1 MSKKLVI
8 GVGALIVVV
17 IAAGLVVWLMGL
29 GGGDSRPVRVET
41 TVERARDIPVPAK
54 APNRFPNANSGVND
68 LVGEYESGQSS
79 AEEVASKAPLHWASL
94 VAVEIHVDGG
104 VDELINTLEA
114 NGAILMGS
122 GETYIEAYV
131 PVSYLSQASTLP
143 GVIWMQPI
151 VPPAGDN
158 NPSSQPAWS
167 PFDPASEHRATSW
180 HNEGYRGEGV
190 KIGIIDTG
198 FIGFSSHMGTELPES
213 VHARCFLEDP
223 TLFERYTSDIAD
235 CEYDEEHGTA
245 VAEALFDFAPGAT
258 FYISQSTGKAQLRD
272 TVDWMISEGVTVINM
287 SLGYVWDGPGDGTSP
302 FGNSLLKTVDHAV
315 DSGIIWVTSAGNDAN
330 GDVWTGEYND
340 ADSNGWI
347 EFSADCEPDIRSP
360 CEDNRVSILEGSTFI
375 AELRWDDPW
384 GRTASAKHDLDLYL
398 YDSQGEVVQS
408 SRDRQRFGQASNRFS
423 NPYEMLS
430 YTVPAGKADVYSL
443 RVTYRQGRP
452 PLSESDPPVWIQ
464 LRSFTGADG
473 ALNYAT
479 PERSIGTPADS
490 GNPGMLAVGAIAWDD
505 WEEGDVR
512 DYSSRG
518 PTLDRRN
525 KPDIVG
531 SDGGYSAVKERYWPG
546 TSQAAPHVAGLAVL
560 VRQRYSDLSP
570 AGVANFLKH
579 RAAVPEGVSVPNDE
593 WGYGFA
599 QLTTDDLTNAPL
611 QEPTPQPKPTPTPV
625 VTSGALVSGTVLF
638 NGRPLS
644 EFTDKTP
651 QIWAASWEDRRY
663 PSIEISYDTSTGEY
677 AIRGLPPGGYDL
689 GVYVDVSQPFDGE
702 LGMPLDFLDWKS
714 LDILVDQT
722 VFKFDI
728 DLPRVIRLNRPVDS
742 INGLTNEE
750 DPAIHPGGP
759 LQIAWDPIDEAD
771 SYVVQIEKNWADNRY
786 AEGPLVDFNETVF
799 STSIEVDLPI
809 SDADEWYELSVY
821 AYDSGG
827 RVVGQLVIEEG
838 GYVFHYDFRI
848 AGPEAPAPAATPQPT
863 PPADL
868 SFASI
873 SAGWAHTCG
882 VTKSGNAL
890 CWGRNDYGQ
899 ATPPVGVSFESVSAG
914 SVHTCGVTTSGDALC
929 WGHDNEGQATP
940 PAGVSFASVSTGWA
954 HTCGVTTSGNALCW
968 GRNDDGQATP
978 PVGVSFA
985 SVSAGWQHTCGVTK
999 SGNALCWGRNDD
1011 GQATPPAGVSFASV
1025 SAGWDHTCGVT
1036 TSGDAL
1042 CWGDDGQGQAT
1053 SPAAASFAS
1062 VSAGDD
1068 YTCGV
1073 TTSGDALCWGND
1085 FYGRATPPAG
1095 VSLASVS
1102 VGDYHTCGVTTAGD
1116 AICWGD
1122 DGHGQATPP
1131 AGVSFASVS
1140 AGGFHTCGMT
1150 TSGDALCWGEDSDGQ
1165 ATPPAGMSFA
1175 SVSAGGFHTCGM
1187 TTSGD
1192 ALCWG
1197 RNDDGQA
1204 TPPSGVS
1211 FASVSAGTYYTCGVT
1226 TSGDALCWG
1235 RDNDGQARPPSG
1247 VSFTSVSAGWRHT
1260 CGVTTAGDALC
1271 WGRNDYGQATPP
1283 SGVAFASVSAGYF
1296 HTCGVTTSGDALCWG
1311 RNDYGQATPPA
1322 GVSFTSVS
1330 AGVEHTCGV
1339 TNPGDALCWGRNDD
1353 GQATLPAGVSF
1364 TSVSAGTAHTCG
1376 VTTSGDVF
1384 CWGRLNT
1391 VIPGPLNR

>member
-17 IAAGLVVWLMGL
+17 IAAGLVVWLVGL

-94 VAVEIHVDGG
+94 VAVEIYVDGG
-104 VDELINTLEA
+104 VDELIDTLEA

-158 NPSSQPAWS
+158 NPSSQPARS
-167 PFDPASEHRATSW
+167 PFDPASEHGATSW

-245 VAEALFDFAPGAT
+245 VAEALFDIAPGAT

-272 TVDWMISEGVTVINM
+272 TVDWMISEGVSVINM

-360 CEDNRVSILEGSTFI
+360 CEANRVSILEGSTFI

-408 SRDRQRFGQASNRFS
+408 SRDRQRIGQASNRFS

-464 LRSFTGADG
+464 LRSFTGAEG

-490 GNPGMLAVGAIAWDD
+490 GNPGMLAVGAVAWDD
-505 WEEGDVR
+505 WEERDVR

-546 TSQAAPHVAGLAVL
+546 TSQAAPHVAGLAAL
-560 VRQRYSDLSP
+560 VRQRYPDLSP

-611 QEPTPQPKPTPTPV
+611 QEPTPQPKPTPALATTP
-625 VTSGALVSGTVLF
+625 
-638 NGRPLS
+638 
-644 EFTDKTP
+644 
-651 QIWAASWEDRRY
+651 
-663 PSIEISYDTSTGEY
+663 
-677 AIRGLPPGGYDL
+677 
-689 GVYVDVSQPFDGE
+689 
-702 LGMPLDFLDWKS
+702 
-714 LDILVDQT
+714 
-722 VFKFDI
+722 
-728 DLPRVIRLNRPVDS
+728 
-742 INGLTNEE
+742 
-750 DPAIHPGGP
+750 
-759 LQIAWDPIDEAD
+759 
-771 SYVVQIEKNWADNRY
+771 
-786 AEGPLVDFNETVF
+786 
-799 STSIEVDLPI
+799 
-809 SDADEWYELSVY
+809 
-821 AYDSGG
+821 
-827 RVVGQLVIEEG
+827 
-838 GYVFHYDFRI
+838 
-848 AGPEAPAPAATPQPT
+848 
-863 PPADL
+863 
-868 SFASI
+868 
-873 SAGWAHTCG
+873 
-882 VTKSGNAL
+882 
-890 CWGRNDYGQ
+890 
-899 ATPPVGVSFESVSAG
+899 
-914 SVHTCGVTTSGDALC
+914 
-929 WGHDNEGQATP
+929 TP
-940 PAGVSFASVSTGWA
+940 PAGVSFASVSAGGY
-954 HTCGVTTSGNALCW
+954 HTCGVTTSSDALCW
-968 GRNDDGQATP
+968 GRD
-978 PVGVSFA
+978 
-985 SVSAGWQHTCGVTK
+985 
-999 SGNALCWGRNDD
+999 DD

-1025 SAGWDHTCGVT
+1025 SAGRDHTCGVT

-1042 CWGDDGQGQAT
+1042 CWGRDDDGQAT
-1053 SPAAASFAS
+1053 PPAGVSFNS
-1062 VSAGDD
+1062 VSAGYD

-1073 TTSGDALCWGND
+1073 TTSGDALCWGRD
-1085 FYGRATPPAG
+1085 YEGRATPPAG
-1095 VSLASVS
+1095 VSFNSVS
-1102 VGDYHTCGVTTAGD
+1102 AGEVHTCGVTTSGD
-1116 AICWGD
+1116 ALCWGED
-1122 DGHGQATPP
+1122 YYGQATPP

-1140 AGGFHTCGMT
+1140 AGNHYTCGVT
-1150 TSGDALCWGEDSDGQ
+1150 TA
-1165 ATPPAGMSFA
+1165 
-1175 SVSAGGFHTCGM
+1175 
-1187 TTSGD
+1187 GD

-1197 RNDDGQA
+1197 RDDQGRA
-1204 TPPSGVS
+1204 TPPADVSFNSVSARLGHTCGVTTAGEALCWGEDDDGEATLPADVS
-1211 FASVSAGTYYTCGVT
+1211 FASVSAGYDHTCGVT

-1235 RDNDGQARPPSG
+1235 YGYFGQATPPAGVSFESVSAGYFHTCGVTTSGAALCWGSNYDGQATPPAG
-1247 VSFTSVSAGWRHT
+1247 VSFTSVSAGRGHT

-1271 WGRNDYGQATPP
+1271 WGLNITGRATLPA
-1283 SGVAFASVSAGYF
+1283 GVSFASVSAGYF
-1296 HTCGVTTSGDALCWG
+1296 HTCGVTTAGDALCWG
-1311 RNDYGQATPPA
+1311 LNIDGQATPPAGASFASVSAGGYHTCGVTTAGDALCWGDDEYGQATPPADVSFNSVSAGRGHTCGVTTTGGALCWGDDDYGQATPPA

-1330 AGVEHTCGV
+1330 AGTYY
-1339 TNPGDALCWGRNDD
+1339 
-1353 GQATLPAGVSF
+1353 
-1364 TSVSAGTAHTCG
+1364 TCG
-1376 VTTSGDVF
+1376 VTTSGNAL
-1384 CWGRLNT
+1384 CWGRDDDGQATPPAGVSFASFSVGGSHACGLTTSGDAICWVRLNT
-1391 VIPGPLNR
+1391 VIPGPLTK